1 MFRSIFCVALAF
13 CVATSV
19 SSLRIPHEESLM
31 YTFESNSQKEALF
44 KAMVEHDKYNT
55 SCGAFTTAMIDTP
68 GDACFSNSGDHY
80 GVGCVRHFEKAQTVT
95 GPIFMEQFVGPV
107 FLEQVTECNS
117 SAFAMGYRFIEPSP
131 LTALHA
137 HGRFQIRDRP
147 GGGSILDWTFWW
159 QSVIPI
165 PQILQTVVATD
176 LYSRICKN
184 AELRANDALD
194 TCSEKPLR

>member
-1 MFRSIFCVALAF
+1 MFGSIFCAALAF
-13 CVATSV
+13 CAATSV
-19 SSLRIPHEESLM
+19 SSLRIPHEASFV

-68 GDACFSNSGDHY
+68 GDACLSNSDDHY
-80 GVGCVRHFEKAQTVT
+80 GVGCVRHFEMPY
-95 GPIFMEQFVGPV
+95 GPL
-107 FLEQVTECNS
+107 FLEQITECNS
-117 SAFAMGYRFIEPSP
+117 SALAMGYTFIEPSP
-131 LTALHA
+131 FAYMHT
-137 HGRFQIRDRP
+137 HGRFQVRDRP